1 MRWHARCNCL
11 NCVRNGGCHAHNY
24 DSLAEIT
31 SAPDGVRSSRWL
43 RCHNNQSPGA
53 RGFLSRCAPARRLNR
68 GSVLSFNPRND
79 EMRAKA
85 ERSWETIR
93 TLLANHLFTEEAA
106 VLPWNGAASVGSP
119 AACDILKKRYFEL
132 RSLVRTVDSV
142 SFEDGSDAE
151 ISDAGKALCR
161 LAVKLDDLMKETE
174 RRRVNKLRQYVF
186 SSAEETRLSA

>member
-1 MRWHARCNCL
+1 MLTTTTHSPKSHPHPMGFVPRAGFGAITTNRLVRADFSRDARL
-11 NCVRNGGCHAHNY
+11 LDA
-24 DSLAEIT
+24 SIA
-31 SAPDGVRSSRWL
+31 GV
-43 RCHNNQSPGA
+43 
-53 RGFLSRCAPARRLNR
+53 
-68 GSVLSFNPRND
+68 VLSFNPRND